1 MAGDRE
7 KALEVG
13 CDEYHTK
20 PVQFPRL
27 LAQIE
32 ALLEKGEAP

>member
-1 MAGDRE
+1 MSGDRE

-13 CDEYHTK
+13 CDDYHTK

-27 LAQIE
+27 LAQME
-32 ALLEKGEAP
+32 AVMRKGEAP